1 MNTGEIILYQP
12 DDIIRL
18 EVRIED
24 ETVWLTQMQ
33 MAELFQTT
41 IPNINFHLKNIYEE
55 EELEEVST
63 IKDFLIVRQ
72 EGKRHVQRSISFYNL
87 DAIISVGYRIR
98 SRSATQFRK
107 WATKVL
113 REYILNGIVVNQRID
128 RVENFVI
135 ETVQRLSVAE
145 NEIEKLKCY
154 LETVLFDYNDIN
166 EDTRIQLELINETL
180 AKLQVINKKQSEPM
194 PQIGFCAPQYHIQ
207 ETNSDD

>member
-18 EVRIED
+18 EVRIEG

-41 IPNINFHLKNIYEE
+41 IPNINLHLKNIYEE

-72 EGKRHVQRSISFYNL
+72 EGKRYVQRSISFYNL
-87 DAIISVGYRIR
+87 DAIISVGYRIK

-113 REYILNGIVVNQRID
+113 REYIMNGIVVNQRID

-145 NEIEKLKCY
+145 NEIERLKRY
-154 LETVLFDYNDIN
+154 IETILSDYNDIN
-166 EDTRIQLELINETL
+166 EDTRMQLELINESL
-180 AKLQVINKKQSEPM
+180 AELQVKSREINKPRN
-194 PQIGFCAPQYHIQ
+194 PIGFTAPQYSSKT
-207 ETNSDD
+207 EN

>member
-1 MNTGEIILYQP
+1 MDKKYDIGEIVLYQP
-12 DDIIRL
+12 DSSIRL

-41 IPNINFHLKNIYEE
+41 IPNINLHLKNIYEE
-55 EELEEVST
+55 EELKESST

-87 DAIISVGYRIR
+87 DAIISVGYRIK
-98 SRSATQFRK
+98 SRPATQFRK

-135 ETVQRLSVAE
+135 ETVQRLSVTE

-154 LETVLFDYNDIN
+154 IEIVLSDYNDIN
-166 EDTRIQLELINETL
+166 EDTRIQLELINRSL
-180 AKLQVINKKQSEPM
+180 AELQTKKKEPEKHR
-194 PQIGFCAPQYHIQ
+194 PVVGFKIP
-207 ETNSDD
+207 EKE

>member
-41 IPNINFHLKNIYEE
+41 IPNINLHLKNIYEE

-166 EDTRIQLELINETL
+166 EDTRIQLELI
-180 AKLQVINKKQSEPM
+180 
-194 PQIGFCAPQYHIQ
+194 
-207 ETNSDD
+207 

>member
-1 MNTGEIILYQP
+1 MYQP

-33 MAELFQTT
+33 MAELFQNTL
-41 IPNINFHLKNIYEE
+41 PNINLHLKNIYEE
-55 EELEEVST
+55 EELEDIST

-72 EGKRHVQRSISFYNL
+72 EGKRYVQRNISFYNL
-87 DAIISVGYRIR
+87 DVIISVGYRIK

-113 REYILNGIVVNQRID
+113 REYILSGIVVNQRID
-128 RVENFVI
+128 KVENFVI

-145 NEIEKLKCY
+145 NEIDKFKCY
-154 LETVLFDYNDIN
+154 VEAVLSDYNEIN
-166 EDTRIQLELINETL
+166 EDTRMQLELLNQSL
-180 AKLQVINKKQSEPM
+180 AELQAKKKELEKPRDR
-194 PQIGFCAPQYHIQ
+194 IGFHAIEERRRNQQ
-207 ETNSDD
+207 NDNFN

>member
-18 EVRIED
+18 EVRIEG

-41 IPNINFHLKNIYEE
+41 IPNINLHLKNIYEE

-72 EGKRHVQRSISFYNL
+72 EGKRYVQRSISFYNL
-87 DAIISVGYRIR
+87 DAIISVGYRIK

-107 WATKVL
+107 WATKIL
-113 REYILNGIVVNQRID
+113 REYIINGIVVNQRID

-145 NEIEKLKCY
+145 NEIERLKRY
-154 LETVLFDYNDIN
+154 IETILSDYNDNN
-166 EDTRIQLELINETL
+166 EDTRMQLELINESL
-180 AKLQVINKKQSEPM
+180 AELQVKHKEISKPRNP
-194 PQIGFCAPQYHIQ
+194 IGFTAPQYLPKT
-207 ETNSDD
+207 ED